1 MSEQNES
8 LVRTA
13 HAAFSQGDVATML
26 ELVHPDLEWTFL
38 DPAFENPDPRTCLGR
53 EQLQQVMERRG
64 GLSPQAEVEE
74 IASSGDKVMVV
85 VHTPGLDQQRAR
97 QAEDRNYMVV
107 TVQQGQITALRA
119 CRDRG
124 EARRLTG
131 LS

>member
-13 HAAFSQGDVATML
+13 YAAFSHGDVATML

-53 EQLQQVMERRG
+53 EQ
-64 GLSPQAEVEE
+64 A
-74 IASSGDKVMVV
+74 D
-85 VHTPGLDQQRAR
+85 
-97 QAEDRNYMVV
+97 DRSYMVV
-107 TVQQGQITALRA
+107 TVQRGQITALRA
-119 CRDRG
+119 CRDHA
-124 EARRLTG
+124 EARRLAG

>member
-13 HAAFSQGDVATML
+13 YAAFSQGDVATML

-38 DPAFENPDPRTCLGR
+38 DPAFAKPEPRTCLGR

-64 GLSPQAEVEE
+64 GMSPEAEVEE
-74 IASSGDKVMVV
+74 IASSGDQVMVV
-85 VHTPGLDQQRAR
+85 VHTPGLDQQRVR
-97 QAEDRNYMVV
+97 QADDRNYMVV
-107 TVQQGQITALRA
+107 TVHQGQITALHA
-119 CRDRG
+119 CRDRD
-124 EARRLTG
+124 EARRLAG

>member
-13 HAAFSQGDVATML
+13 CAAFSQGDVATML

-64 GLSPQAEVEE
+64 GMSPEAEVEE
-74 IASSGDKVMVV
+74 IASSGDQVMVV

-97 QAEDRNYMVV
+97 QADDRNYMVV

-119 CRDRG
+119 CRDRD

>member
-1 MSEQNES
+1 
-8 LVRTA
+8 V
-13 HAAFSQGDVATML
+13 
-26 ELVHPDLEWTFL
+26 DLL
-38 DPAFENPDPRTCLGR
+38 DAAFENPEPRTCLGR

-64 GLSPQAEVEE
+64 GMSPQAEVEE

-97 QAEDRNYMVV
+97 QADDRNYMVV

-119 CRDRG
+119 CRDRD
-124 EARRLTG
+124 EARSLAG

>member
-13 HAAFSQGDVATML
+13 YAAFSQGDVATML

-64 GLSPQAEVEE
+64 GLSPQADVEE
-74 IASSGDKVMVV
+74 IDSAGDKVMVV

-107 TVQQGQITALRA
+107 TVRQGQITVLRA
-119 CRDRG
+119 CRDRD

>member
-13 HAAFSQGDVATML
+13 YAAFSQGDVATML
-26 ELVHPDLEWTFL
+26 ELVHPGLEWTFL

-74 IASSGDKVMVV
+74 IASAGDKVMVV

-97 QAEDRNYMVV
+97 QADDRNYLVV
-107 TVQQGQITALRA
+107 TVRQGQVTVLRA
-119 CRDRG
+119 CRDRD